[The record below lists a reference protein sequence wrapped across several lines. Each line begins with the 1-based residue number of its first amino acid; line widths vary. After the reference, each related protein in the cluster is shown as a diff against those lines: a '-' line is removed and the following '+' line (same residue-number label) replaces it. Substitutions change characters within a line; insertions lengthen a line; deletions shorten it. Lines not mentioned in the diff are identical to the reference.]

1 MLHLKLVDGSDIYIN
16 ALAVRFITSSGVVG
30 QCDLFFNAS
39 DRITLAGD
47 AKHVAETVHKGLRI
61 IHHSQE

>member
-1 MLHLKLVDGSDIYIN
+1 MLHLKLADGSDVYIN
-16 ALAVRFITSSGVVG
+16 ALAVRYIKAHERAGL
-30 QCDLFFNAS
+30 CDLFFNAS
-39 DRITLAGD
+39 DCVTLSGD

>member
-16 ALAVRFITSSGVVG
+16 ALAVRFITASGVDG
-30 QCDLFFNAS
+30 QCNLFFNVS
-39 DRITLAGD
+39 DRVTLAGD

>member
-1 MLHLKLVDGSDIYIN
+1 MLHLRLADGSDIYIN
-16 ALAVRFITSSGVVG
+16 ALAVRYIISNGVPG
-30 QCDLFFNAS
+30 QCSLFFNVA
-39 DRITLAGD
+39 DRIDLAGD